1 MEVFKFKEFI
11 IHQDK
16 CAMKIGTD
24 GVLLGAWCSL
34 ENVPD
39 TILDIGSGTGI
50 LALMLAQRSNAS
62 TIDAIEIDEDA
73 FEQTVQNFELSD
85 WGDRLYGYHASCKEF
100 ATEISEEGET
110 YDFIISNP
118 PFYTDNYQSND
129 LARNKARFTA
139 HLSFEELL
147 ASVAK
152 ILSKDG
158 KFAVIIPFKEEAC
171 FTSIAKKHDLHVHR
185 RCRVRGNEKAEVK
198 RSLLELSFLET
209 TLKSEEL
216 IVEEDRHQYTDAYRY
231 LVKDF
236 YLKL

>member
-1 MEVFKFKEFI
+1 MEPFKFKEFT

-34 ENVPD
+34 ENIPD

-50 LALMLAQRSNAS
+50 LALMMAQRSSAS
-62 TIDAIEIDEDA
+62 IIDAIEIDEDA

-100 ATEISEEGET
+100 TAEIVEEGET
-110 YDFIISNP
+110 YDLIISNP
-118 PFYTDNYQSND
+118 PFYSDTYPSND
-129 LARNKARFTA
+129 SARNKARFTV

-152 ILSKDG
+152 MLAKDG
-158 KFAVIIPFKEEAC
+158 NFAVIIPFKEEAY
-171 FTSIAKKHDLHVHR
+171 FTNIAKKYHLHVTR
-185 RCRVRGNEKAEVK
+185 RCRVKGNDKTEIK
-198 RSLLELSFLET
+198 RSLLELSFRET
-209 TLKSEEL
+209 IVKSEEL
-216 IVEEDRHQYTDAYRY
+216 TLEKDRHQYTDAYRN